1 MLLVFVTLL
10 CTLCFST
17 LFYQRPM
24 QPVCLD
30 ADTEQCKIFACPSCY
45 NIYGTNDCDDVTTHA
60 PTGQTPASRRTSY
73 PAVCQPTSDR
83 PTTDH

>member
-10 CTLCFST
+10 CSLCFST

-30 ADTEQCKIFACPSCY
+30 AETEQCKIFACPSCY

-60 PTGQTPASRRTSY
+60 PTGQTPASRQTSC
-73 PAVCQPTSDR
+73 PAVC
-83 PTTDH
+83 